1 MNRKRVSTQVL
12 LYFFMLMLLIVTVG
26 CGGQDTLG
34 KDYGAVSVTTY
45 GISGVVTLTGVLLS
59 DVTVTLSG
67 RSSGT
72 YTTGLDGKYSFTG
85 LPKGSYTVTPTR
97 ANYIFNRASKV
108 VVINESNMN
117 ADFAATS
124 PTGDTHT
131 ISGKV
136 TGVAVSGVKIKFT
149 NISDSTTAEVLTDG
163 YGTYTSPSLPDGTYT
178 VTPYH
183 SGFAFT
189 FTPPKSNPIT
199 LSGANSTGNDFA
211 SESSAFTQAD
221 LEGTWEVHTLETGT
235 ASGWHH
241 VTVTIDSTGTLS
253 FNGFFDSSARSWPA
267 GTVVWTIDPF
277 TGAITESGA
286 GGNPDCHYSMASNKN
301 FIAGTQ
307 QSIGT
312 THPAL
317 LIAQKEVDGTV
328 YSNDDVWNKNFV
340 FHQLNVGS
348 SSASN
353 KWQYGAGS
361 ISGTGAVNI
370 TIKNDPGPVTSNPGD
385 TGIISVSNDGVVT
398 MTGTGIAQYHGFLS
412 DDKRTIVGT
421 FTKGTEYSIMI
432 IQIINGECNNCHT
445 SNIAGASYGH
455 VLATGVDPAPFW
467 VEQTIIINGGVMT
480 FQDWWSS
487 RPLLVTKPTETR
499 IISISSSKTATI
511 TGSDFNGQLSYDE
524 KFMVGTETFR
534 PSVFTGVFALDIFT
548 Y

>member
-26 CGGQDTLG
+26 CSKSD
-34 KDYGAVSVTTY
+34 DDAVPGTTY
-45 GISGVVTLTGVLLS
+45 GISGVVTLTGVS

-67 RSSGT
+67 RSTGT
-72 YTTGLDGKYSFTG
+72 YTTGADGKYSFTG
-85 LPKGSYTVTPTR
+85 LPKGSYTVTPIR
-97 ANYIFNRASKV
+97 AGHTFNPVSKV
-108 VVINESNMN
+108 VIITGSNMK
-117 ADFAATS
+117 ADFVETSFKDATYS
-124 PTGDTHT
+124 

-183 SGFAFT
+183 SGYAFT

-221 LEGTWEVHTLETGT
+221 LEGIWEVHALETGT

-253 FNGFFDSSARSWPA
+253 FNGFVDSSARSWPA

-286 GGNPDCHYSMASNKN
+286 GDNPDCHYSMASDKG

-317 LIAQKEVDGTV
+317 LIAQKKVDGTV
-328 YSNDDVWNKNFV
+328 YSNNDIRSKNFV

-348 SSASN
+348 SN

-361 ISGTGAVNI
+361 INGTGAVNI
-370 TIKNDPGPVTSNPGD
+370 TIKTDALTGTSNPGD
-385 TGIISVSNDGVVT
+385 TGIISVNNDNTNYGVVT
-398 MTGTGIAQYHGFLS
+398 MTGTGIVQYHGFLS
-412 DDKRTIVGT
+412 DDKRTIEGT

-432 IQIINGECNNCHT
+432 IQIINGECNCYT
-445 SNIAGASYGH
+445 SNIAGTSYGH
-455 VLATGVDPAPFW
+455 VLAAGVDPAAPFW
-467 VEQTIIINGGVMT
+467 VDQTIIINGGVMT
-480 FQDWWSS
+480 FQDWLSS
-487 RPLLVTKPTETR
+487 NSAVTKPTDTR

-534 PSVFTGVFALDIFT
+534 TNVFALDVYT

>member
-1 MNRKRVSTQVL
+1 
-12 LYFFMLMLLIVTVG
+12 MLMLMIVTVG
-26 CGGQDTLG
+26 CSKSD
-34 KDYGAVSVTTY
+34 DDAVPGTTY
-45 GISGVVTLTGVLLS
+45 GISGVVTLTGLPLS

-67 RSSGT
+67 RSTGT
-72 YTTGLDGKYSFTG
+72 YTTGADGKYSFTG
-85 LPKGSYTVTPTR
+85 LPKGSYTVTPIR
-97 ANYIFNRASKV
+97 AGHHTFNPVSKV
-108 VVINESNMN
+108 VIITGSNMK
-117 ADFAATS
+117 ADFVETSFKDATYS
-124 PTGDTHT
+124 
-131 ISGKV
+131 ISGKI
-136 TGVAVSGVKIKFT
+136 TGVAVLGVKIKFT

-183 SGFAFT
+183 SGYAFT

-221 LEGTWEVHTLETGT
+221 LEGTWEVHALETGT
-235 ASGWHH
+235 GTTGGWYRF
-241 VTVTIDSTGTLS
+241 TVTIDPTGTLTCKDY
-253 FNGFFDSSARSWPA
+253 FDSSPGGLCPA
-267 GTVVWTIDPF
+267 GVVWEIDPVHWC
-277 TGAITESGA
+277 ITESGT
-286 GGNPDCHYSMASNKN
+286 GSNPGHYSMASNKN

-307 QSIGT
+307 YYPIGST
-312 THPAL
+312 TYPAL

-328 YSNDDVWNKNFV
+328 YSNDDVRNKNFV

-370 TIKNDPGPVTSNPGD
+370 TINNYPGGTANPGD

-432 IQIINGECNNCHT
+432 IQIINGECTC
-445 SNIAGASYGH
+445 
-455 VLATGVDPAPFW
+455 
-467 VEQTIIINGGVMT
+467 
-480 FQDWWSS
+480 
-487 RPLLVTKPTETR
+487 
-499 IISISSSKTATI
+499 
-511 TGSDFNGQLSYDE
+511 
-524 KFMVGTETFR
+524 
-534 PSVFTGVFALDIFT
+534 
-548 Y
+548 